1 MSKEVKLV
9 AEPRTEHG
17 SAACRRL
24 RWDGLVPGNV
34 YGHAAETT
42 SVKVAR
48 DIFTAIVKSGS
59 KVVDLD
65 VAGKLDKALI
75 REVQWDAF
83 GEHITHFDLMRVDP
97 TERVTLH
104 VPLVLKGT
112 APGALS
118 GGVLEQPLHSITLDC
133 LAYLIPDSIVVK
145 IGSLNVGQA
154 IHVKDLELPES
165 AHCQTPGDAIVV
177 HVVQVQTKE
186 ALPTDGAAAEPEV
199 IGKKPAAD
207 AAAGDDKKE
216 TGKKK

>member
-9 AEPRTEHG
+9 AEPRTERG

-24 RWDGLVPGNV
+24 RWQGLVPGNV

-42 SVKVAR
+42 SVKVAH
-48 DIFTAIVKSGS
+48 DVITAIVKSGS

-65 VAGKLDKALI
+65 VSGKQDKALI

-104 VPLVLKGT
+104 VPVVLKGT

-133 LAYLIPDSIVVK
+133 LAYLIPDTITVR
-145 IGSLNVGQA
+145 IGSLGVGQA

-165 AHCQTPGDAIVV
+165 AHCQTPADAIVV
-177 HVVQVQTKE
+177 HVVEVKTKE
-186 ALPTDGAAAEPEV
+186 ILPTDGAAAEPEL
-199 IGKKPAAD
+199 IGKKPAD

-216 TGKKK
+216 AAKKK

>member
-9 AEPRTEHG
+9 AEHRSESG

-48 DIFTAIVKSGS
+48 DVITTIVKSGS
-59 KVVDLD
+59 KVVDLEI
-65 VAGKLDKALI
+65 AGKQDKALI

-104 VPLVLKGT
+104 VPIVLKGI
-112 APGALS
+112 APGSLS

-133 LAYLIPDSIVVK
+133 LAYLIPDTITVRIS
-145 IGSLNVGQA
+145 SLGVGQA

-165 AHCQTPGDAIVV
+165 AHCQTPADAIVV
-177 HVVQVQTKE
+177 HVVEVKTKE
-186 ALPTDGAAAEPEV
+186 LLPAEGSGAEPEV
-199 IGKKPAAD
+199 IGKKPTD
-207 AAAGDDKKE
+207 AAAADDKKE
-216 TGKKK
+216 APKKK

>member
-9 AEPRTEHG
+9 AEPRTEQG

-24 RWDGLVPGNV
+24 RWQGLVPGNV

-48 DIFTAIVKSGS
+48 DVITAIVKSGS

-65 VAGKLDKALI
+65 VSGKQDKALI

-104 VPLVLKGT
+104 VPIVLKGT

-133 LAYLIPDSIVVK
+133 LAYLIPDSIIVR
-145 IGSLNVGQA
+145 IGSLGLGQA

-165 AHCQTPGDAIVV
+165 AHCQTPAEAIVV
-177 HVVQVQTKE
+177 HVVEVKTKD
-186 ALPTDGAAAEPEV
+186 ALPLDGAATEPEL
-199 IGKKPAAD
+199 IGKKPAD

-216 TGKKK
+216 AAKKK

>member
-34 YGHAAETT
+34 YGHASETT

-48 DIFTAIVKSGS
+48 DVFTAIVKSGS
-59 KVVDLD
+59 KVVDL
-65 VAGKLDKALI
+65 VVEGKQDKALI
-75 REVQWDAF
+75 RELQWDAF

-118 GGVLEQPLHSITLDC
+118 GGVLEQPLHSVTLDC
-133 LAYLIPDSIVVK
+133 LAYLIPDSIIVK

-186 ALPTDGAAAEPEV
+186 LLPAESAGAEPEL
-199 IGKKPAAD
+199 IGKKPAD

-216 TGKKK
+216 AAKKK

>member
-9 AEPRTEHG
+9 AEPRSEQG

-24 RWDGLVPGNV
+24 RWEGLVPGNV

-48 DIFTAIVKSGS
+48 EVITAIVKSGS

-65 VAGKLDKALI
+65 ISGKQDKALI

-97 TERVTLH
+97 NERVTLH
-104 VPLVLKGT
+104 VPIVLKGI
-112 APGALS
+112 APGTMS

-133 LAYLIPDSIVVK
+133 LAYLIPDTITVR
-145 IGSLNVGQA
+145 IGGLNVGQA

-165 AHCQTPGDAIVV
+165 AHSQTPADAIVV
-177 HVVQVQTKE
+177 HVVEVKTKE
-186 ALPTDGAAAEPEV
+186 ALPGEPGAAEPEV
-199 IGKKPAAD
+199 IGKKPAD

-216 TGKKK
+216 APKKK